1 MRAHF
6 LRYNLRGKAMKFRIS
21 ALLATACISVYAQ
34 TNEVVEIQTPTQTNE
49 VVKVKVTG
57 DRVSLRAKPDISS
70 ELLDR
75 AMRGEELVFLGE
87 TNEWV
92 AVQAPDSLHFWV
104 SGEYLQNGVVVP
116 AKLNIRSGPSQNY
129 SVVHVAKKGDTV
141 ALRGEFNEWIKIAP
155 PAGSR
160 VWISKKYT
168 EAIAPPEPEPEP
180 EPVVV
185 APEPEPEPVAVI
197 PELTKEEQTPL
208 LLVLDKSKTQG
219 VYDEIPG
226 VLRRA
231 NPGLYKLV
239 LIIGE
244 IEEPICLVRGN
255 EDQMERYLNRSMLI
269 KGKKYW
275 ANDVALP
282 VLKVEKIHL
291 DPILID

>member
-1 MRAHF
+1 
-6 LRYNLRGKAMKFRIS
+6 MKFKVS
-21 ALLATACISVYAQ
+21 ALLAVACISVCA
-34 TNEVVEIQTPTQTNE
+34 QTNE

-57 DRVSLRAKPDISS
+57 DRVSLRAKPDINS

-75 AMRGEELVFLGE
+75 AMRGEELVWLGA

-92 AVQAPDSLHFWV
+92 AVQAPDSLDFWV
-104 SGEYLQNGVVVP
+104 SGEFVQNGIVVP

-129 SVVHVAKKGDTV
+129 SVVFVANQGDPV

-155 PAGSR
+155 PTGSR
-160 VWISKKYT
+160 VWISEKYVET
-168 EAIAPPEPEPEP
+168 IVPPEPEPEP
-180 EPVVV
+180 DPVVI

-197 PELTKEEQTPL
+197 PELTKAELNPL
-208 LLVLDKSKTQG
+208 LLVLDKNREQG

-239 LIIGE
+239 LIVGDL
-244 IEEPICLVRGN
+244 EEPICLVRGN

-275 ANDVALP
+275 ANDVSLP

-291 DPILID
+291 DPILVD

>member
-1 MRAHF
+1 MQF
-6 LRYNLRGKAMKFRIS
+6 KIP
-21 ALLATACISVYAQ
+21 ALLAAACLSINA
-34 TNEVVEIQTPTQTNE
+34 QTNE

-57 DRVSLRAKPDISS
+57 DRVSLRAKPDVNS

-75 AMRGEELVFLGE
+75 AMRGEELVLLGK
-87 TNEWV
+87 TNDWV
-92 AVQAPDSLHFWV
+92 AVQAPDSLDFWV
-104 SGEYLQNGVVVP
+104 SGEYVVNGIVVP
-116 AKLNIRSGPSQNY
+116 EKLNIRSGPSQNY
-129 SVVHVAKKGDTV
+129 NVVHVATKGDSV
-141 ALRGEFNEWIKIAP
+141 SMRGEFNEWIKIAP
-155 PAGSR
+155 PAGSQ
-160 VWISKKYT
+160 VWISGKYT
-168 EAIAPPEPEPEP
+168 ETIEPPKPEP

-185 APEPEPEPVAVI
+185 APEPEPEPEPVAVAPEPEAKV
-197 PELTKEEQTPL
+197 PELTEEERKPL
-208 LLVLDKSKTQG
+208 LLVLDKNKEQG

-239 LIIGE
+239 LIMGE

-275 ANDVALP
+275 ANDVDLP

-291 DPILID
+291 DPILTD